1 MKKNLKNIG
10 LICIICIIALSL
22 SACTNKNDKNQSE
35 SEKQTENKTN
45 AENII
50 EDTQEKNNE
59 KSQVNVEI
67 ERGKWEDNKYTN
79 DNLDIKLNL
88 PNDWSKYTEQQ
99 LDDMSEIQNQ
109 ALDEEQQKKIGNS
122 MIYEVI
128 ANNLTNGSSI
138 IVTFE
143 PKLEI
148 KETDYLMVV
157 KQQLE
162 AIEAI
167 KYKVLEQYP
176 TKLGEQEYQ
185 TLDVEAAELGLKQRF
200 YIRNNGNGII
210 GIIITTK
217 TDKEL
222 SEIINFFET

>member
-50 EDTQEKNNE
+50 EDTQEKDNE
-59 KSQVNVEI
+59 KPQVNVEI

-109 ALDEEQQKKIGNS
+109 ALDEEQQKKIGSS

-167 KYKVLEQYP
+167 KYKVLEQYQ

>member
-50 EDTQEKNNE
+50 EDTQEKDNE
-59 KSQVNVEI
+59 KPQVNVEI

-167 KYKVLEQYP
+167 KYKVLEQYQ